1 MDSSGNNR
9 TAARMTP
16 IDYSSALRWVD
27 GDRLLLAELSEMF
40 VQDCPQ
46 RMKELEEGVKNGN
59 AESIRRAAHSLKGMV
74 SGFGAYQAKS
84 LAEEM
89 ELIGRGGQVKEAV
102 NLLPAVLRAFAH
114 VIEHLKKMDWQ
125 ATSCEKSQA

>member
-1 MDSSGNNR
+1 MNLPNNQSVVR
-9 TAARMTP
+9 VTP

-27 GDRLLLAELSEMF
+27 GDRTLLAELAEVF

-46 RMKELEEGVKNGN
+46 RMQKLEQGVKGGN
-59 AESIRRAAHSLKGMV
+59 AESIRQAAHSLKGMV

-89 ELIGRGGQVKEAV
+89 ELLGRGEQVTEAV
-102 NLLPAVLRAFAH
+102 NLLPSVLCEFAH
-114 VIEHLKKMDWQ
+114 VIEQLKRTDWHGI
-125 ATSCEKSQA
+125 S